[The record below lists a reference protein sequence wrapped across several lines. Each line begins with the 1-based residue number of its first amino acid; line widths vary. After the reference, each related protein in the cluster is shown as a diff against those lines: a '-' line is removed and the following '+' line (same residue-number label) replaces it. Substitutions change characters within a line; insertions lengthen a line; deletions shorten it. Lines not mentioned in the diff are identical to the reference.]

1 MYYLVDGYNLLF
13 RLEDSGKKNLEK
25 RREELIELL
34 NIELA
39 CFKSSVSIIFDSSE
53 QIREFP
59 QIAKLENIE
68 IIYAPKGQTADQY
81 IIELVELSKSPKTL
95 TVVTSDSGLTR
106 QCRHIGSQVLT
117 IDAFITYV
125 IKKNQKK
132 CEAKS
137 CPPKD
142 KKELERLCKI
152 FEERYKNK

>member
-13 RLEDSGKKNLEK
+13 RLESSKKKNLQK

-39 CFKSSVSIIFDSSE
+39 CFKSRVSVIFDSAE

-59 QIAKLENIE
+59 QIAKLDNLE

-81 IIELVELSKSPKTL
+81 IIELVELSRSPKTL
-95 TVVTSDSGLTR
+95 TVVTSDGGLTR
-106 QCRHIGSQVLT
+106 QCRHIGSQILT
-117 IDAFITYV
+117 IEAFIAFV

-132 CEAKS
+132 CIGKP
-137 CPPKD
+137 CPPQD
-142 KKELERLCKI
+142 KKELERLRKI
-152 FEERYKNK
+152 FEERLD